1 MWNFWKN
8 RKKTWTNKK
17 IAFVAILVATSVA
30 FVLVFTRIAP
40 IASLPSFKLMAGGL
54 PIKLTGYI
62 FGPLIGAVTGAL
74 ADVLSFTITP
84 TYIHWWYTLAF
95 AAAGAIPGIV
105 GYLMNR
111 RWKKR
116 EEIEAARETKYSVV
130 NFIITIFILSI
141 IFIGMFLFISL
152 ENSSR
157 FSESMI
163 KNKWIFLAIATS
175 GIGTM
180 LIATIVFRFILKAK
194 TFNAILPIIVF
205 SALLE
210 AVNTPLVTMGDMA
223 SWELKGEFL
232 TVLTGHLLLSPLKI
246 WGNMIIILIAYKI
259 VSPLIYNK
267 SGNGWEGL

>member
-74 ADVLSFTITP
+74 ADVISFTITP

-95 AAAGAIPGIV
+95 AAAGAVPGIV

-116 EEIEAARETKYSVV
+116 EEVEAARESKYSIV
-130 NFIITIFILSI
+130 NFIITLSVLGSIFVGL
-141 IFIGMFLFISL
+141 FLFIAL
-152 ENSSR
+152 EDSSR
-157 FSESMI
+157 FADSMI
-163 KNKWIFLAIATS
+163 SNKWAFLAIATS
-175 GIGTM
+175 GVGTM
-180 LIATIVFRFILKAK
+180 LIATIVFRFVLKPK

-210 AVNTPLVTMGDMA
+210 VVNTPLVTMGDIA
-223 SWELKGEFL
+223 SWDLKGEFL

-267 SGNGWEGL
+267 SGNGWEEV